1 MCFFLYLTTIEI
13 QVGEIMLK
21 TYASAE
27 THIFI
32 FTLLMFWG
40 RSSVSECVLKI
51 LVHSAGCKN
60 SV

>member
-1 MCFFLYLTTIEI
+1 
-13 QVGEIMLK
+13 MLK

-32 FTLLMFWG
+32 FTLLMFWA
-40 RSSVSECVLKI
+40 RSYSVSECVLKI